1 MKKIIILLA
10 IVLFTINVGAQQTKP
25 VAKETAKKESCCA
38 KHDAN
43 AKAMTSEE
51 IAKCQAKCKA
61 EGKKCT
67 AEEMAVCKSDS
78 HVGMTSEELAKCQAK
93 CKAEGKVCTAD
104 KKAECKKDS
113 KKCCAKKA

>member
-25 VAKETAKKESCCA
+25 VATESTKKESCCA

-67 AEEMAVCKSDS
+67 AEEMAKCSSSAKKCSAEEMPKCKSN
-78 HVGMTSEELAKCQAK
+78 
-93 CKAEGKVCTAD
+93 GKTC
-104 KKAECKKDS
+104 S
-113 KKCCAKKA
+113 AKK

>member
-1 MKKIIILLA
+1 MKKIFIALA
-10 IVLFTINVGAQQTKP
+10 IVLFTINASAQEAKA
-25 VAKETAKKESCCA
+25 VANETPKKEACCV

-61 EGKKCT
+61 EGK
-67 AEEMAVCKSDS
+67 VCSAD
-78 HVGMTSEELAKCQAK
+78 V
-93 CKAEGKVCTAD
+93 KAT
-104 KKAECKKDS
+104 CKKDE

>member
-10 IVLFTINVGAQQTKP
+10 IVLFTINASAQQTKP
-25 VAKETAKKESCCA
+25 VAKETTKKESCCA

-43 AKAMTSEE
+43 AKAMSSEE

-67 AEEMAVCKSDS
+67 AEEMAKCSSATKKCSP
-78 HVGMTSEELAKCQAK
+78 EEMAK
-93 CKAEGKVCTAD
+93 CKADE
-104 KKAECKKDS
+104 
-113 KKCCAKKA
+113 KKCCAKK

>member
-25 VAKETAKKESCCA
+25 VAKETTKKESCCA

-43 AKAMTSEE
+43 AKEMSSEE

-67 AEEMAVCKSDS
+67 AEEM
-78 HVGMTSEELAKCQAK
+78 TK
-93 CKAEGKVCTAD
+93 CKADG
-104 KKAECKKDS
+104 
-113 KKCCAKKA
+113 KKCSTDEMTKCKSNGKTCSAKK